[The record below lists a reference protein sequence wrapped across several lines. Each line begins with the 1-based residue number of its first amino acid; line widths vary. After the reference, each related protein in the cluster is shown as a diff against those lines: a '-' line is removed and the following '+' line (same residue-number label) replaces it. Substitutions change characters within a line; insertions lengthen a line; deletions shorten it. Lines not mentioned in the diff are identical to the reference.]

1 VAKGRHS
8 ARIACRVGSIYLY
21 ISRASVRLSVR
32 LSVCLSDCPS
42 LSSGSRTPR
51 CGGFAA
57 VGPASRRHRLIA
69 VAARRRIAAA
79 TAAPPQQRGVRRPMR
94 AVSRCQ
100 LTYEAEHRLVYIA
113 PPTERPRPHHETII
127 SLYAHAD
134 AILKSKQGSRTYQ
147 SPFPVRLIQPF
158 EAARIQ

>member
-1 VAKGRHS
+1 MAKGRHS

-21 ISRASVRLSVR
+21 ISRASVRLSV
-32 LSVCLSDCPS
+32 CLCDCPS

-69 VAARRRIAAA
+69 VAAGRRIAAA

-113 PPTERPRPHHETII
+113 PPTERPRPDHETII
-127 SLYAHAD
+127 SL
-134 AILKSKQGSRTYQ
+134 LPGVCPPMPT
-147 SPFPVRLIQPF
+147 PF
-158 EAARIQ
+158 